1 VLELKNLVPAD
12 LKGGQ
17 TCAGIKLTSDFFN
30 SNSDILMNKPKKVAI
45 LTAGG
50 LAPCLNSAIGSLIE
64 RYTEIDPSIEIICY
78 RGGYKGL
85 LLGDSY
91 PVTQEVRQKAG
102 LLQRFGGSVI
112 GNSRVKL
119 TNVKD
124 CVKRGLVKEGEDP
137 QKVAAD
143 QLIKDGVEILH
154 TIGGDDTNTA
164 AADLAA
170 FLSRNN
176 YGLTVIG
183 LPKTV
188 DNDVFP
194 IKQSLG
200 AWTAAE
206 QGARYFWNVVAE
218 NNSNPRMLIV
228 HEVMG
233 RNCGWLT
240 AATALE
246 YRKLLDKQEWLPEL
260 GLSRESYEVHAVF
273 IPEMSID
280 LAKEA
285 ERLRAVLDKVDCVNI
300 FVSEGAGVDAIVA
313 EMQAKNQE
321 VPRDAFGHIKLDAV
335 NPGKWFGEQFSQ
347 MIGAEKTLVQKSGY
361 FARASAANIED
372 MRLIKSCADLA
383 VESAFRREAGV
394 IGHDEDQNNILRAI
408 EFPRIKGG
416 KPFNIDYE
424 WFEKTLKEIGQNKG
438 AKVEVSH

>member
-1 VLELKNLVPAD
+1 MT
-12 LKGGQ
+12 Q
-17 TCAGIKLTSDFFN
+17 
-30 SNSDILMNKPKKVAI
+30 PKKVAL

-50 LAPCLNSAIGSLIE
+50 LAPCLSSAVGGLIE

-78 RGGYKGL
+78 RSGYKGL

-91 PVTQEVRQKAG
+91 TVTPEIREKAAV
-102 LLQRFGGSVI
+102 LHRYGGSSI

-143 QLIKDGVEILH
+143 QLVKDGVDVLH

-164 AADLAA
+164 AASLAA
-170 FLSRNN
+170 FLATHHYN
-176 YGLTVIG
+176 LTVIG

-206 QGARYFWNVVAE
+206 QGASYFLNVVAE
-218 NNSNPRMLIV
+218 SGANPRMLII

-240 AATALE
+240 AATAQM
-246 YRKLLDKQEWLPEL
+246 YRKLLDRAEWLPEL
-260 GLSRESYEVHAVF
+260 GLSRENYDIHGIF
-273 IPEMSID
+273 IPEMEID
-280 LAKEA
+280 IAAEAK
-285 ERLRAVLDKVDCVNI
+285 RLRSAMDRYDNVNI
-300 FVSEGAGVDAIVA
+300 FISEGAGVEAIVA
-313 EMQAKNQE
+313 EMQAKGEE
-321 VPRDAFGHIKLDAV
+321 VDRDAFGHIKLDTV
-335 NPGKWFGEQFSQ
+335 NPGKWFGQQFAQ
-347 MIGAEKTLVQKSGY
+347 MLGAEKTLVQKSGY
-361 FARASAANIED
+361 FSRASAANVD
-372 MRLIKSCADLA
+372 DLRLIKSCVDLA
-383 VESAFRREAGV
+383 VECALRGESGV
-394 IGHDEDQNNILRAI
+394 IGHDEDHGYILRAI

-416 KPFNIDYE
+416 KPFDIDAP
-424 WFEKTLKEIGQNKG
+424 WFGQMLQEIGQTKG
-438 AKVEVSH
+438 KKVAVSH

>member
-1 VLELKNLVPAD
+1 M
-12 LKGGQ
+12 
-17 TCAGIKLTSDFFN
+17 S
-30 SNSDILMNKPKKVAI
+30 KPKKVAI

-50 LAPCLNSAIGSLIE
+50 LAPCLSSAVGGLIE

-78 RGGYKGL
+78 RSGYKGL

-91 PVTQEVRQKAG
+91 KVTPEIREKAG
-102 LLQRFGGSVI
+102 LLHTFGGSPI

-124 CVKRGLVKEGEDP
+124 CVKRGLVKEGQDP
-137 QKVAAD
+137 QKIAAD
-143 QLIKDGVEILH
+143 QLVKDGVDVLH

-170 FLSRNN
+170 FLAKND

-188 DNDVFP
+188 DNDVYP

-206 QGARYFWNVVAE
+206 QGARYFKNIVAE
-218 NNSNPRMLIV
+218 NNANPRMLII

-246 YRKLLDKQEWLPEL
+246 YRKLLDRTEWLPAI
-260 GLSRESYEVHAVF
+260 GLDRAAFEVHAVF
-273 IPEMSID
+273 VPEMHID
-280 LAKEA
+280 IAAEAK
-285 ERLRAVLDKVDCVNI
+285 RLRSAMDKVDCINI
-300 FVSEGAGVDAIVA
+300 FVSEGAGVEAIVA
-313 EMQAKNQE
+313 ELQAKGQE

-335 NPGKWFGEQFSQ
+335 NPGKWFGEQFAE
-347 MIGAEKTLVQKSGY
+347 MIGSEKTLIQKSGY
-361 FARASAANIED
+361 FSRAAAANIED
-372 MRLIKSCADLA
+372 IRLIKSCTDLA
-383 VESAFRREAGV
+383 VECAMRGEAGV
-394 IGHDEDQNNILRAI
+394 IGHDEDQKGVLRAI

-416 KPFNIDYE
+416 KPFDIDTP
-424 WFEKTLKEIGQNKG
+424 WFTAMLKEIGQKKG
-438 AKVEVSH
+438 KKVAVSH